1 MDNRSL
7 VSGCASLHWSRPH
20 DFRALLRDRVALDRA
35 TVAGMDNDDDRLF
48 EARAAVSGDY

>member
-1 MDNRSL
+1 MDNGSL

-20 DFRALLRDRVALDRA
+20 DFRALLRDWVALDR
-35 TVAGMDNDDDRLF
+35 TTIAGVDNDGNRLF